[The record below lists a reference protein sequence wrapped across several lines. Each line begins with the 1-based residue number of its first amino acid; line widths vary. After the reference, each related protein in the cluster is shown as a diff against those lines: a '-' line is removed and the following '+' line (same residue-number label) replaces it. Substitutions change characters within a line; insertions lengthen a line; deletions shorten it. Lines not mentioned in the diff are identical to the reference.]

1 MKVLQL
7 YYKFP
12 FPIYDGGAYSVY
24 SATESIL
31 TAGIEVKILAMRMLK
46 EPGDVHKLP
55 SDFKENTDFEFVEV
69 DNRLSIKGA
78 LASLL
83 KGTSYFAIRFES
95 EDFRRKLTEILLNES
110 FDVIQL
116 EHLYLCSY
124 IGLIRQFS
132 DARIVLRAQNIEHL
146 VWKQYYKRLRN
157 PLLKLYFYIEARK
170 LRKYENAMLKLPDGI
185 IALTDND
192 VEYFRRYSS
201 QKAVVSIPIGILS
214 QRSAKY
220 SNATDSTPGNLIY
233 HLGSMDWRP
242 NVEGMKWFIR
252 KVLPILIKGNS
263 EIKIYIA
270 GKKMGS
276 WFFRRES
283 KNLIVQGTV
292 SDAGEYIADKSIMI
306 VPLLSGSG
314 IRVKILEGLKEGKVV
329 VSTSIGAMGIECKEP
344 KSECCCE
351 YGSESILIADNA
363 DDFAKKILRVYN
375 SPDLCQ
381 HISDN
386 ARNLA
391 HERFDI
397 KEVGMK
403 MADYYHKLILKTKE
417 QECQSF

>member
-1 MKVLQL
+1 MKILQL

-12 FPIYDGGAYSVY
+12 FPVYDGGAYSIY
-24 SATESIL
+24 SATESL
-31 TAGIEVKILAMRMLK
+31 LAAGIEVKILAMRMLK
-46 EPGDVHKLP
+46 EPGDVDKLP
-55 SDFKENTDFEFVEV
+55 LGFKENTDFEFVEV
-69 DNRLSIKGA
+69 DNRFSIKGA

-83 KGTSYFAIRFES
+83 KGTSYFTIRFES
-95 EDFRRKLTEILLNES
+95 EDFKSKLTEILLKES

-124 IGLIRQFS
+124 IGLIRSFS
-132 DARIVLRAQNIEHL
+132 DARIILRAQNIEHL
-146 VWKQYYKRLRN
+146 IWKQYFKRLRN
-157 PLLKLYFYIEARK
+157 PVLKLYFYIEAGK
-170 LRKYENAMLKLPDGI
+170 LRKLENAMLKLPDGI

-192 VEYFRRYSS
+192 AEYFRRYAS
-201 QKAVVSIPIGILS
+201 QSAVVSIPIGVLNHK
-214 QRSAKY
+214 SANH
-220 SNATDSTPGNLIY
+220 SIANDSTRNNLIY

-252 KVLPILIKGNS
+252 KVLPIIIKENP

-270 GKKMGS
+270 GKKMSS
-276 WFFRRES
+276 WFFQRES

-329 VSTSIGAMGIECKEP
+329 ISTSIGAMGIECNEP
-344 KSECCCE
+344 KSEHCGE
-351 YGSESILIADNA
+351 NRSESFLIADNA
-363 DDFAKKILRVYN
+363 DDFAQKILMVYN

-391 HERFDI
+391 HEKFDI
-397 KEVGMK
+397 KEAGIK
-403 MADYYHKLILKTKE
+403 MANYYHKLIQKTKE
-417 QECQSF
+417 QECQSY